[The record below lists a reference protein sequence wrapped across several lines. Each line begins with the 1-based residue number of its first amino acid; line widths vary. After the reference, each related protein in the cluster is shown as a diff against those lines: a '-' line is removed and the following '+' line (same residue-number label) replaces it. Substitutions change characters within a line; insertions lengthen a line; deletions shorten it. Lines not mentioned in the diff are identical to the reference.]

1 MRAMAWVVALCLVV
15 GTAGC
20 TGKDHGA
27 RSAPAPSTTVDSTL
41 AAQVPAPIRS
51 ARTII
56 VATDPIYEP
65 SEFLAPDKA
74 LTGFDVDLFN
84 AVAGKLALKTQWRT
98 ADFDE
103 ILPGVAAGT
112 YHVGVSS
119 FTVRKGRE
127 AQVTMVSYFTAGTE
141 WAARPDTP
149 VDPENACGRKVAVQ
163 SSTVQVTDLATRSA
177 ACTGAGKPPIQ
188 ADEYLKQADLA
199 SAVTGG
205 KDDALVADSPVS
217 GYAVK
222 QSGGTLVLVGRMYQT
237 VRYGYVLP
245 KVEADFG
252 QALAR
257 ALRQLMAE
265 GTYAAI
271 LTKWG
276 VDSGAIS
283 DPTVNPVV
291 AASTTASPSPSPG
304 P

>member
-1 MRAMAWVVALCLVV
+1 MRALVALAVAA

-20 TGKDHGA
+20 TGKDHGT

-51 ARTII
+51 ARVII
-56 VATDPIYEP
+56 AATDPIYQP

-74 LTGFDVDLFN
+74 LAGFDVDLFN
-84 AVAGKLALKTQWRT
+84 AVAGKLALKTEWKT
-98 ADFDE
+98 ADFDD
-103 ILPGVAAGT
+103 IIPGVVAGT

-119 FTVRKGRE
+119 FTIRPDRE
-127 AQVTMVSYFTAGTE
+127 EQVTMVSYFSAGTQ
-141 WAARPDTP
+141 WAARTGAAIDPDS
-149 VDPENACGRKVAVQ
+149 ACGIRVAVQ
-163 SSTVQVTDLATRSA
+163 SSTIQVNDLATRSA
-177 ACTGAGKPPIQ
+177 ACTAAGKPAIQ
-188 ADEYLKQADLA
+188 VDEYLKQEDLA
-199 SAVTGG
+199 TAVSGG

-222 QSGGTLVLVGRMYQT
+222 QSAGALTLVGRLYQA

-245 KVEADFG
+245 KEETDFG

-271 LTKWG
+271 LDKWG
-276 VDSGAIS
+276 VSAGAIS
-283 DPTVNPVV
+283 DPAVNPVV
-291 AASTTASPSPSPG
+291 PRASASASPAG
-304 P
+304 